1 MALRKEKKMAIATR
15 CQTPD
20 ACYTIEIH
28 ESEISVKVETR
39 GRLDLSESE
48 AKLLEANIHNVLELV
63 LRPYV

>member
-1 MALRKEKKMAIATR
+1 MSV
-15 CQTPD
+15 QSPD
-20 ACYTIEIH
+20 D
-28 ESEISVKVETR
+28 KVETR